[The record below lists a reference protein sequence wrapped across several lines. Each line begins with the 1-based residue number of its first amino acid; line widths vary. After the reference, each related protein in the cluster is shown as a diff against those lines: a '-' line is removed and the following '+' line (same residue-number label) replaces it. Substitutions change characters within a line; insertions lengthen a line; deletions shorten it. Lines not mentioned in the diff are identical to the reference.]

1 MFTSSISYTPWTISF
16 FTIYFYFYF
25 NVATTNFVQSVY
37 IRPSPLSCIQ
47 RWWVKHYVVKGDGAS
62 LCSHFHCQTPRYPH
76 SLPSELC
83 LHSQAT
89 NDPKRKSQEYL
100 MPDFSNIQALLG
112 VSIWTL
118 SGRRSPLPY
127 REQTPIPDP
136 SPFWQIVTVPQN

>member
-1 MFTSSISYTPWTISF
+1 
-16 FTIYFYFYF
+16 
-25 NVATTNFVQSVY
+25 
-37 IRPSPLSCIQ
+37 
-47 RWWVKHYVVKGDGAS
+47 
-62 LCSHFHCQTPRYPH
+62 
-76 SLPSELC
+76 
-83 LHSQAT
+83 
-89 NDPKRKSQEYL
+89 